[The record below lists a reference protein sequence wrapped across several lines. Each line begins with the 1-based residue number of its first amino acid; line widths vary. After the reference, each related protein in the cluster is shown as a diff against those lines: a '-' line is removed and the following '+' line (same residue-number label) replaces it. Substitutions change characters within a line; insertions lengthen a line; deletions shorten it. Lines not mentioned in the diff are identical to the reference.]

1 MYYPIVSAKLKILFN
16 KTKALASFC
25 NNVYKFYPKDTQK
38 YIIATQQ
45 PELQIE
51 RNN

>member
-25 NNVYKFYPKDTQK
+25 NNVYKFYPKHTQK
-38 YIIATQQ
+38 TLL
-45 PELQIE
+45 PH
-51 RNN
+51 NNQNYK